1 MAVSSFPNRM
11 LTDLA
16 VIMCVAALT
25 TLVFRRIRQ
34 PVVLGYLVAGLII
47 GPHVPVPLFADKAL
61 AHQMAEVGVVLLMFS
76 LGLQFSLRRL
86 IRVGLAAALVAIIE
100 CSLMLWLGYGTGRLF
115 GWTRLESIFAG
126 ALIAISSTTIIVK
139 AFAGQRVKG
148 KFSDIVFGILIV
160 EDLIAIVLLALLTPL
175 GSGASLSLAKVG
187 LAVGKLAA
195 FLAGTLA
202 LGLLVVPRLVRTILR
217 AGQAETTVV
226 ACVGI
231 SFALALLA
239 RFFGYSVALG
249 AFLAGALVA
258 ESGAS
263 ETIAGAI
270 EPVRDMFAAV
280 FFVSVG
286 MLIDPALIGQHW
298 LPILALTLVVVLG
311 KVVGVTLGAFLTGHS
326 VRTSFQAGMSLAQ
339 IGEFSFIIAG
349 LGLSLGAVGHF
360 LYPVAVAVSA
370 LTTLLTPFLMRASGP
385 VASFVDRHLP
395 HPIQT
400 FVSLYGSWLAG
411 LKIGPSRV
419 GSPPASTAAHHRGRV
434 WEPSQ
439 GSHLKLAARVRRL
452 VLSLAIDTVLL
463 AAITI
468 GASLNV
474 DRLAHFASTE
484 VGIGPVFVRTAV
496 AVLAILV
503 ASPFVLGAVRVARA
517 LGTLLAE
524 QALPAEQATL
534 DLAAAPR
541 RALLV
546 TMQLSALLAAGIPL
560 VAVTQPFLPSVP
572 GAALLLVAVGL
583 SVVPFWRS
591 ATDLH
596 GHVRA
601 GAQVLLE
608 ALARQGGAADAP
620 LSDTAEARRMVP
632 GLGEAATLRLAPDG
646 PAVSRTLAELNLRG
660 LTGATVIA
668 VERAGQGVIYPGAH
682 EPLLEGDVLVFT
694 GTDAAVAAARQV
706 LLGLVTPP
714 PQIVGQ

>member
-1 MAVSSFPNRM
+1 VKGETSQQARLYFTQQPAPGDSNGGIITEEM

-25 TLVFRRIRQ
+25 TLIFRRIRQ

-47 GPHVPVPLFADKAL
+47 GPHVPMRLLTDKDL
-61 AHQMAEVGVVLLMFS
+61 AHQMAEIGVVLLMFS

-100 CSLMLWLGYGTGRLF
+100 CSFMIWLGYGTGRLF
-115 GWTRLESIFAG
+115 GWTRLESIFSG
-126 ALIAISSTTIIVK
+126 AIIAISSTTIVVK

-148 KFSDIVFGILIV
+148 KFSDVVFGILIV

-175 GSGASLSLAKVG
+175 GSGAGLSLAKVG

-195 FLAGTLA
+195 FLTATLA

-217 AGQAETTVV
+217 AKQAETTVV

-231 SFALALLA
+231 SFAMALLA
-239 RFFGYSVALG
+239 RYFGYSVALG

-258 ESGAS
+258 ESGAG
-263 ETIAGAI
+263 EAIERTI

-286 MLIDPALIGQHW
+286 MLIDPGLIAQHW
-298 LPILALTLVVVLG
+298 LPVLAFTVVVVLG

-349 LGLSLGAVGHF
+349 LGLSLGAVGRF

-370 LTTLLTPFLMRASGP
+370 LTTLITPFLMRASGP
-385 VASFVDRHLP
+385 VASFVDRRLP
-395 HPIQT
+395 HPLQT
-400 FVSLYGSWLAG
+400 FVSLYGSWLAA
-411 LKIGPSRV
+411 LRAGPKTRTT
-419 GSPPASTAAHHRGRV
+419 G
-434 WEPSQ
+434 
-439 GSHLKLAARVRRL
+439 ARVRRL
-452 VLSLAIDTVLL
+452 VLLLALDTVLV

-468 GASLNV
+468 AASLNV
-474 DRLAHFASTE
+474 DRLANFAATKAG
-484 VGIGPVFVRTAV
+484 VGPGLVRA
-496 AVLAILV
+496 AIAGLSILL

-517 LGTLLAE
+517 LGTLLAA
-524 QALPAEQATL
+524 QALPTQQSTL
-534 DLAAAPR
+534 DLAEAPR

-560 VAVTQPFLPSVP
+560 VAITQPFLPSVP
-572 GAALLLVAVGL
+572 GAALLLIAVGL
-583 SVVPFWRS
+583 SIIPFWRS
-591 ATDLH
+591 ATELH
-596 GHVRA
+596 GHVQA

-608 ALARQGGAADAP
+608 ALASQGSAKDEP
-620 LSDTAEARRMVP
+620 LSDTAEARRLVP
-632 GLGEAATLRLAPDG
+632 GLGEAATLRLAPGDS
-646 PAVSRTLAELNLRG
+646 AVARTLGQLNLRG

-668 VERAGQGVIYPGAH
+668 VERSGQGVVYPGAH
-682 EPLLEGDVLVFT
+682 EPLLAGDVLVFT
-694 GTDAAVAAARQV
+694 GTDAAVAAARQI
-706 LLGLVTPP
+706 LLGQVTPQP
-714 PQIVGQ
+714 VIVSP

>member
-1 MAVSSFPNRM
+1 M

-25 TLVFRRIRQ
+25 TLIFRRIRQ

-61 AHQMAEVGVVLLMFS
+61 AHQMAEIGVVLLMFS

-126 ALIAISSTTIIVK
+126 AVIAISSTTIIVK

-175 GSGASLSLAKVG
+175 GSGASLSLAKVA

-195 FLAGTLA
+195 FLAGTVA

-298 LPILALTLVVVLG
+298 LPILALTLVVILG

-349 LGLSLGAVGHF
+349 LGLSLGSVGHF

-400 FVSLYGSWLAG
+400 FVSLYGSWLAA
-411 LKIGPSRV
+411 LRTGPK
-419 GSPPASTAAHHRGRV
+419 TT
-434 WEPSQ
+434 
-439 GSHLKLAARVRRL
+439 AARVRRL
-452 VLSLAIDTVLL
+452 VLSLAIDTVLI
-463 AAITI
+463 AAIAI
-468 GASLNV
+468 AASLNV
-474 DRLAHFASTE
+474 DRLVLLASTE
-484 VGIGPVFVRTAV
+484 AGIGPVFVRAAV
-496 AVLAILV
+496 ALLAILV

-517 LGTLLAE
+517 LGRLLAE

-572 GAALLLVAVGL
+572 GAALLLIAVGL

-591 ATDLH
+591 ATELH

-608 ALARQGGAADAP
+608 ALARQGGAADTP
-620 LSDTAEARRMVP
+620 LSDTDETRRMVP
-632 GLGEAATLRLAPDG
+632 GLGEAATLRLAPGD
-646 PAVSRTLAELNLRG
+646 PAVSRTLADLNLRG

-668 VERAGQGVIYPGAH
+668 VERAGQGVIYPSAH
-682 EPLLEGDVLVFT
+682 EPLHEGDVLVFT

-714 PQIVGQ
+714 PQIASQ

>member
-1 MAVSSFPNRM
+1 M

-25 TLVFRRIRQ
+25 TVIFRRIRQ
-34 PVVLGYLVAGLII
+34 PVVLGYLAAGLIV

-61 AHQMAEVGVVLLMFS
+61 AHQMAEIGVVLLMFS
-76 LGLQFSLRRL
+76 LGLHFRLRTL
-86 IRVGLAAALVAIIE
+86 ARVGLAATLVAIIE
-100 CSLMLWLGYGTGRLF
+100 CSFMLWLGYGTGRLF
-115 GWTRLESIFAG
+115 GWTKLECLFSG
-126 ALIAISSTTIIVK
+126 AVIAISSTTIIVK
-139 AFAGQRVKG
+139 AFSERGEKG
-148 KFSDIVFGILIV
+148 EFSEIVFGILII

-175 GSGASLSLAKVG
+175 GSGAGLSLAQVA

-195 FLAGTLA
+195 FLAGTLT
-202 LGLLVVPRLVRTILR
+202 LGLLLVPRLVRMIIR
-217 AGQAETTVV
+217 AGQAETIVV

-239 RFFGYSVALG
+239 RSFGYSVALG

-258 ESGAS
+258 ESGAA
-263 ETIAGAI
+263 ETIQRTM

-286 MLIDPALIGQHW
+286 MLIDPAVMVHYW
-298 LPILALTLVVVLG
+298 LPILTFTLVVVLG
-311 KVVGVTLGAFLTGHS
+311 KVVGVSLGAFFAGHS

-349 LGLSLGAVGHF
+349 LGLSLGAVGRF

-370 LTTLLTPFLMRASGP
+370 LTTLTTPFLMRASGP
-385 VASFVDRHLP
+385 VASFVDRRLP
-395 HPIQT
+395 HPVQT
-400 FVSLYGSWLAG
+400 FVSLYGSWLAT
-411 LKIGPSRV
+411 LKTGPK
-419 GSPPASTAAHHRGRV
+419 AHTAG
-434 WEPSQ
+434 
-439 GSHLKLAARVRRL
+439 ARVRRL
-452 VLSLAIDTVLL
+452 VLRLALDTVLI

-474 DRLAHFASTE
+474 DRLVQLASTR
-484 VGIGPVFVRTAV
+484 VGVGAVWVRAAV
-496 AVLAILV
+496 AAFAILL
-503 ASPFVLGAVRVARA
+503 ASPFAWGAVRIARA

-524 QALPAEQATL
+524 QALPGDPSQRATL

-546 TMQLSALLAAGIPL
+546 TMQLGALLAAGVPL

-572 GAALLLVAVGL
+572 GAALLLIAVGL

-591 ATDLH
+591 ANELH

-608 ALARQGGAADAP
+608 ALALQGSADTP
-620 LSDTAEARRMVP
+620 LSQASEARRMVP
-632 GLGEAATLRLAPDG
+632 GLGEAATLRLSPGD
-646 PAVSRTLAELNLRG
+646 PAVSRTLAQLNLRG

-682 EPLLEGDVLVFT
+682 ERLCAGDVLVFT
-694 GTDAAVAAARQV
+694 GTDAAVAAARQL
-706 LLGLVTPP
+706 LLGPATPP
-714 PQIVGQ
+714 PQVPEQ

>member
-1 MAVSSFPNRM
+1 MIEEM

-25 TLVFRRIRQ
+25 TLIFRRIRQ

-47 GPHVPVPLFADKAL
+47 GPHVPMRLLTDKAL
-61 AHQMAEVGVVLLMFS
+61 AHQMAEIGVVLLMFS

-100 CSLMLWLGYGTGRLF
+100 CSLMIWLGYGTGRLF
-115 GWTRLESIFAG
+115 GWTRLESIFSG
-126 ALIAISSTTIIVK
+126 AIIAISSTTIIVK
-139 AFAGQRVKG
+139 ALAGQRVKG
-148 KFSDIVFGILIV
+148 KFSDVVFGILIV

-175 GSGASLSLAKVG
+175 GSGAGLSLAKVG

-195 FLAGTLA
+195 FLAATLA
-202 LGLLVVPRLVRTILR
+202 LGLLVVPRLVRAILR
-217 AGQAETTVV
+217 AKQAETTVV

-231 SFALALLA
+231 SFAMALLA
-239 RFFGYSVALG
+239 RYFGYSVALG

-258 ESGAS
+258 ESGAGEAIERS
-263 ETIAGAI
+263 I

-286 MLIDPALIGQHW
+286 MLIDPWVIAQHW
-298 LPILALTLVVVLG
+298 LPVLAFTVVVVLG

-370 LTTLLTPFLMRASGP
+370 LTTLITPFLMRASGP
-385 VASFVDRHLP
+385 VASFVDRRLP
-395 HPIQT
+395 HPLQT

-411 LKIGPSRV
+411 LRTRPQTRTTG
-419 GSPPASTAAHHRGRV
+419 
-434 WEPSQ
+434 
-439 GSHLKLAARVRRL
+439 ARVRRL
-452 VLSLAIDTVLL
+452 VRLLALDTVLV

-468 GASLNV
+468 AASLNV
-474 DRLAHFASTE
+474 DRLVNLAATKA
-484 VGIGPVFVRTAV
+484 GIGPGLVRA
-496 AVLAILV
+496 AIAGLSILL

-517 LGTLLAE
+517 LGTLLAA
-524 QALPAEQATL
+524 QALPAQQATL
-534 DLAAAPR
+534 DLAEAPR

-546 TMQLSALLAAGIPL
+546 TMQLAALLAAGIPL

-572 GAALLLVAVGL
+572 GAALLLIAVGL
-583 SVVPFWRS
+583 SIIPFWRS
-591 ATDLH
+591 ATELH
-596 GHVRA
+596 GHVQA

-608 ALARQGGAADAP
+608 ALASQGSAKDEP
-620 LSDTAEARRMVP
+620 LSDTAEARRLVP
-632 GLGEAATLRLAPDG
+632 GLGEAATLRLAPGD
-646 PAVSRTLAELNLRG
+646 PAVSRTLGQLNLRG

-668 VERAGQGVIYPGAH
+668 VERSGQGVVYPGAH
-682 EPLLEGDVLVFT
+682 EPLLVGDVLVFT
-694 GTDAAVAAARQV
+694 GTDAAVAAARQI
-706 LLGLVTPP
+706 LLGQVTPP
-714 PQIVGQ
+714 PVILLP

>member
-1 MAVSSFPNRM
+1 M

-25 TLVFRRIRQ
+25 TLIFRRIRQ
-34 PVVLGYLVAGLII
+34 PVVLGYLVAGLIV
-47 GPHVPVPLFADKAL
+47 GLHVPVPLFADKAL
-61 AHQMAEVGVVLLMFS
+61 AHQMAEIGVVLLMFS

-100 CSLMLWLGYGTGRLF
+100 CSFMIWLGYGTGRLF

-126 ALIAISSTTIIVK
+126 AIIAISSTTIIVK

-175 GSGASLSLAKVG
+175 GSGAGLSLAKVG
-187 LAVGKLAA
+187 LAMGKLAA

-217 AGQAETTVV
+217 AKQAETTVV

-239 RFFGYSVALG
+239 RYFGYSVALG

-258 ESGAS
+258 ESGAG
-263 ETIAGAI
+263 ETIERSI

-286 MLIDPALIGQHW
+286 MLIDPRLMAQHW
-298 LPILALTLVVVLG
+298 LPVLAFTVVVVLG

-370 LTTLLTPFLMRASGP
+370 LTTLITPFLMRASGP

-395 HPIQT
+395 HPLQT
-400 FVSLYGSWLAG
+400 FVSLYGSWLTA
-411 LKIGPSRV
+411 LRTGPETRTT
-419 GSPPASTAAHHRGRV
+419 G
-434 WEPSQ
+434 
-439 GSHLKLAARVRRL
+439 ARVRRL
-452 VLSLAIDTVLL
+452 VWLLALDTVLV

-468 GASLNV
+468 AASLNV
-474 DRLAHFASTE
+474 DRLVHLAATE
-484 VGIGPVFVRTAV
+484 AGIGPGPVRAATA
-496 AVLAILV
+496 LLSILL

-517 LGTLLAE
+517 LGRILAE
-524 QALPAEQATL
+524 QALPAEQTTL

-572 GAALLLVAVGL
+572 GAALLLIAVGL

-591 ATDLH
+591 ATELH
-596 GHVRA
+596 GHVQA

-608 ALARQGGAADAP
+608 ALASQGGGADAP
-620 LSDTAEARRMVP
+620 LPDTAEARRMVP
-632 GLGEAATLRLAPDG
+632 GLGEAATMRLAPGD
-646 PAVSRTLAELNLRG
+646 PAVSRTLGQLNLRG

-668 VERAGQGVIYPGAH
+668 VERSGQGVIYPGAH
-682 EPLLEGDVLVFT
+682 ERLQAGDVLVFT
-694 GTDAAVAAARQV
+694 GTDAAVAAARQI
-706 LLGLVTPP
+706 LLGQVTPP
-714 PQIVGQ
+714 PVIVRP

>member
-1 MAVSSFPNRM
+1 VNGETSQQARLYFTQQPAPGDSNGGIIIEEM

-25 TLVFRRIRQ
+25 TLIFRRIRQ

-47 GPHVPVPLFADKAL
+47 GPHVFVSLFADKAL
-61 AHQMAEVGVVLLMFS
+61 AHQMAEIGVVLLMFS

-86 IRVGLAAALVAIIE
+86 IRVGLAAVLVAIIE
-100 CSLMLWLGYGTGRLF
+100 CSFMIWLGYGTGRLF

-126 ALIAISSTTIIVK
+126 AIIAISSTTIIVK
-139 AFAGQRVKG
+139 ALAGQRVKG
-148 KFSDIVFGILIV
+148 KFSDVVFGILIV

-175 GSGASLSLAKVG
+175 GSGAGLSLAKGG

-195 FLAGTLA
+195 FLACTLA

-217 AGQAETTVV
+217 AKQAETTVV

-239 RFFGYSVALG
+239 RYFGYSVALG

-258 ESGAS
+258 ESGAGEAIERS
-263 ETIAGAI
+263 I

-286 MLIDPALIGQHW
+286 MLIDPGLIAQHW
-298 LPILALTLVVVLG
+298 LPVLAFTVVVVLG

-370 LTTLLTPFLMRASGP
+370 LTTLITPFLMRASGP
-385 VASFVDRHLP
+385 VASFVDRRLP
-395 HPIQT
+395 HPLQT
-400 FVSLYGSWLAG
+400 FVSLYGSWLAA
-411 LKIGPSRV
+411 LRTGPKTRTT
-419 GSPPASTAAHHRGRV
+419 G
-434 WEPSQ
+434 
-439 GSHLKLAARVRRL
+439 ARVRRL
-452 VLSLAIDTVLL
+452 VLLLALDTVLV

-468 GASLNV
+468 AASLNV
-474 DRLAHFASTE
+474 DRLIQFAATR
-484 VGIGPVFVRTAV
+484 VGIGSGLVRAAL
-496 AVLAILV
+496 AVLSILL

-517 LGTLLAE
+517 LGRLLAA
-524 QALPAEQATL
+524 QALPTQQATL
-534 DLAAAPR
+534 DLAEAPR

-572 GAALLLVAVGL
+572 GAALLLIAIGL
-583 SVVPFWRS
+583 SVIPFWRS
-591 ATDLH
+591 ATELH
-596 GHVRA
+596 GHVQA

-608 ALARQGGAADAP
+608 ALASQGSAKDEP
-620 LSDTAEARRMVP
+620 LSDNAEARRLVP
-632 GLGEAATLRLAPDG
+632 GLGEAATLRLAPGD
-646 PAVSRTLAELNLRG
+646 PAVSRTLGQLNLRG

-668 VERAGQGVIYPGAH
+668 VERSGQGVVYPGAH
-682 EPLLEGDVLVFT
+682 EPLLAGDVLVFT
-694 GTDAAVAAARQV
+694 GTDAAVAAARQI
-706 LLGLVTPP
+706 LLGQITPP
-714 PQIVGQ
+714 PQILRP

>member
-1 MAVSSFPNRM
+1 M

-25 TLVFRRIRQ
+25 TVIFHRIRQ

-47 GPHVPVPLFADKAL
+47 GPHVPIRLVADKAL
-61 AHQMAEVGVVLLMFS
+61 AHQMAEIGVVLLMFS

-86 IRVGLAAALVAIIE
+86 IRVGLAAALVALIE
-100 CSLMLWLGYGTGRLF
+100 CSFMIWLGYGTGRLF
-115 GWTRLESIFAG
+115 GWTKLECIFSG
-126 ALIAISSTTIIVK
+126 AVIAISSTTIIVK
-139 AFAGQRVKG
+139 AFADRGGKG
-148 KFSDIVFGILIV
+148 KIAEIVLGILIV
-160 EDLIAIVLLALLTPL
+160 EDLIAILLLALLTPL
-175 GSGASLSLAKVG
+175 GSGAGLSLAQVG
-187 LAVGKLAA
+187 LAVGKLAV

-202 LGLLVVPRLVRTILR
+202 LGLLVVPRLVRAILR
-217 AGQAETTVV
+217 TGQAETMVV

-239 RFFGYSVALG
+239 RHLGYSVALG

-258 ESGAS
+258 ESGAAT
-263 ETIAGAI
+263 TIERSI

-286 MLIDPALIGQHW
+286 MLIDPGLVVQHW
-298 LPILALTLVVVLG
+298 LPILAFTLVVVLG

-349 LGLSLGAVGHF
+349 LGLSLGAVGRF

-370 LTTLLTPFLMRASGP
+370 LTTLMTPFLMRASGP

-400 FVSLYGSWLAG
+400 FVSLYGSWLAA
-411 LKIGPSRV
+411 LKKGPKTRGTRV
-419 GSPPASTAAHHRGRV
+419 N
-434 WEPSQ
+434 
-439 GSHLKLAARVRRL
+439 RL
-452 VLSLAIDTVLL
+452 VLLLALDTVLI

-468 GASLNV
+468 AASLNV
-474 DRLAHFASTE
+474 DRLVRLAETE
-484 VGIGPVFVRTAV
+484 AGVDPRLVRA
-496 AVLAILV
+496 AIAALSILL

-517 LGTLLAE
+517 LGMRLAA
-524 QALPAEQATL
+524 QALPAEQTVL

-572 GAALLLVAVGL
+572 GAALLLLAVGL

-591 ATDLH
+591 ATELH
-596 GHVRA
+596 GHVKA

-608 ALARQGGAADAP
+608 ALASQSNGADEP
-620 LSDTAEARRMVP
+620 LSDAAEARRMVP
-632 GLGEAATLRLAPDG
+632 GLGEAATLRLAPGG

-668 VERAGQGVIYPGAH
+668 IERSGQGVVYPGAH
-682 EPLLEGDVLVFT
+682 DPLLDGDVLVFT

-706 LLGLVTPP
+706 LLGQVTPP
-714 PQIVGQ
+714 PQIAGR

>member
-1 MAVSSFPNRM
+1 M

-25 TLVFRRIRQ
+25 TLIFRRIRQ

-47 GPHVPVPLFADKAL
+47 GPHLPVPLVTDKAL
-61 AHQMAEVGVVLLMFS
+61 AHQMAEIGVVLLMFS

-100 CSLMLWLGYGTGRLF
+100 CSLMIWLGYGTGRLF

-126 ALIAISSTTIIVK
+126 AVIAISSTTIIVK

-148 KFSDIVFGILIV
+148 TISDIVFGILIV

-175 GSGASLSLAKVG
+175 GSGAGLSLARVA

-202 LGLLVVPRLVRTILR
+202 LGLLVVPRLVRIILR

-286 MLIDPALIGQHW
+286 MLIDPALIGQYW
-298 LPILALTLVVVLG
+298 LSILALTLVVVLG

-385 VASFVDRHLP
+385 LASFVDRHLP

-400 FVSLYGSWLAG
+400 FVSLYGSWLAALG
-411 LKIGPSRV
+411 TNSK
-419 GSPPASTAAHHRGRV
+419 TRG
-434 WEPSQ
+434 
-439 GSHLKLAARVRRL
+439 ARVRRL
-452 VLSLAIDTVLL
+452 VFSLAIDTVLI
-463 AAITI
+463 AAITMA
-468 GASLNV
+468 ASLNV
-474 DRLAHFASTE
+474 DRLVHLASTE
-484 VGIGPVFVRTAV
+484 AGIGPVFVRTAV
-496 AVLAILV
+496 ALLAILV

-517 LGTLLAE
+517 LGRLLAE

-546 TMQLSALLAAGIPL
+546 TLQLAALLAAGIPL

-572 GAALLLVAVGL
+572 GAALLLIAVGL

-591 ATDLH
+591 ATELH

-601 GAQVLLE
+601 GAQVLIE
-608 ALARQGGAADAP
+608 ALVRQGGAADAP

-632 GLGEAATLRLAPDG
+632 GLGEAATLRLGPGD
-646 PAVSRTLAELNLRG
+646 PAVSRTLADLNLRG

-668 VERAGQGVIYPGAH
+668 VERSGQGVIYPGAH
-682 EPLLEGDVLVFT
+682 EPLLAGDVLVFT
-694 GTDAAVAAARQV
+694 GTDAAVAAARQI

-714 PQIVGQ
+714 PQIAG

>member
-1 MAVSSFPNRM
+1 M

-25 TLVFRRIRQ
+25 TLIFRRIRQ

-47 GPHVPVPLFADKAL
+47 GPHLPVPLVTDKAL
-61 AHQMAEVGVVLLMFS
+61 AHQMAEIGVVLLMFS

-100 CSLMLWLGYGTGRLF
+100 CSLMIWLGYGTGRLF

-126 ALIAISSTTIIVK
+126 AVIAISSTTIIVK

-148 KFSDIVFGILIV
+148 TISDIVFGILIV

-175 GSGASLSLAKVG
+175 GSGAGLSLARVA

-202 LGLLVVPRLVRTILR
+202 LGLLVVPRLVRIILR

-286 MLIDPALIGQHW
+286 MLIDPALIGQYW
-298 LPILALTLVVVLG
+298 LSILALTLVVVLG

-370 LTTLLTPFLMRASGP
+370 LTALLTPFLMRASGP
-385 VASFVDRHLP
+385 LASFVDRHLP

-400 FVSLYGSWLAG
+400 FVSLYGSWLAT
-411 LKIGPSRV
+411 LRTNSK
-419 GSPPASTAAHHRGRV
+419 TRG
-434 WEPSQ
+434 
-439 GSHLKLAARVRRL
+439 ARVRRL
-452 VLSLAIDTVLL
+452 VFSLAIDTVLI
-463 AAITI
+463 AAITMA
-468 GASLNV
+468 ASLNV
-474 DRLAHFASTE
+474 DRLVHLASTE
-484 VGIGPVFVRTAV
+484 AGIGPVFVRTAV
-496 AVLAILV
+496 ALLAILV

-517 LGTLLAE
+517 LGRLLAE

-546 TMQLSALLAAGIPL
+546 TLQLAALLAAGIPL

-572 GAALLLVAVGL
+572 GAALLLIAVGL

-591 ATDLH
+591 ATELH

-601 GAQVLLE
+601 GAQVLIE
-608 ALARQGGAADAP
+608 ALVRQGGAADAP

-632 GLGEAATLRLAPDG
+632 GLGEAATLRLGPGD
-646 PAVSRTLAELNLRG
+646 PAVSRTLADLNLRG

-668 VERAGQGVIYPGAH
+668 VERSGQGVIYPGAH
-682 EPLLEGDVLVFT
+682 EPLLAGDVLVFT
-694 GTDAAVAAARQV
+694 GTDAAVAAARQI

-714 PQIVGQ
+714 PQIAG

>member
-1 MAVSSFPNRM
+1 M

-25 TLVFRRIRQ
+25 TLIFRRIRQ
-34 PVVLGYLVAGLII
+34 PVVLGYLVAGLIV
-47 GPHVPVPLFADKAL
+47 GLHVPVPLFADKAL
-61 AHQMAEVGVVLLMFS
+61 AHQMAEIGVVLLMFS

-100 CSLMLWLGYGTGRLF
+100 CSFMIWLGYGTGRLF

-126 ALIAISSTTIIVK
+126 AIIAISSTTIVVK
-139 AFAGQRVKG
+139 ALAEQRVKG

-175 GSGASLSLAKVG
+175 GSGAGLSLAKVG
-187 LAVGKLAA
+187 LAIGKLAG

-231 SFALALLA
+231 SFAMALLA
-239 RFFGYSVALG
+239 RYFGYSVALG

-258 ESGAS
+258 ESGAAD
-263 ETIAGAI
+263 TIEHAI

-286 MLIDPALIGQHW
+286 MLIDPALIAQHW
-298 LPILALTLVVVLG
+298 LPVLAFTLVVVLG

-370 LTTLLTPFLMRASGP
+370 LTTLITPFLMRASGP

-395 HPIQT
+395 HPVQT
-400 FVSLYGSWLAG
+400 FVSLYGSWLGALKTEPKTRTAG
-411 LKIGPSRV
+411 
-419 GSPPASTAAHHRGRV
+419 
-434 WEPSQ
+434 
-439 GSHLKLAARVRRL
+439 ARVRRL
-452 VLSLAIDTVLL
+452 VLLLALDTVLV

-468 GASLNV
+468 AASLNV
-474 DRLAHFASTE
+474 DRLVLLAASKAS
-484 VGIGPVFVRTAV
+484 IGPGPVRAATA
-496 AVLAILV
+496 LLSILL

-517 LGTLLAE
+517 LGRLLAE
-524 QALPAEQATL
+524 QALPAEQTTL

-572 GAALLLVAVGL
+572 GAALLLIAVGL

-591 ATDLH
+591 ATELH
-596 GHVRA
+596 GHVQA

-608 ALARQGGAADAP
+608 ALASQGGAAGAP
-620 LSDTAEARRMVP
+620 LAETSEARRLVP
-632 GLGEAATLRLAPDG
+632 GLGEAATLRLAPGD
-646 PAVSRTLAELNLRG
+646 PAVSQTLGQLNLRG
-660 LTGATVIA
+660 LTGSTVIA
-668 VERAGQGVIYPGAH
+668 VERFGQGVIYPGAH
-682 EPLLEGDVLVFT
+682 ERLQVGDVLVFT
-694 GTDAAVAAARQV
+694 GTDAAVAAARQI
-706 LLGLVTPP
+706 LLGQVTPP
-714 PQIVGQ
+714 PVILSP

>member
-1 MAVSSFPNRM
+1 M

-25 TLVFRRIRQ
+25 TLIFRRIRQ

-47 GPHVPVPLFADKAL
+47 GPHLPVPLVTDKAL
-61 AHQMAEVGVVLLMFS
+61 AHQMAEIGVVLLMFS

-100 CSLMLWLGYGTGRLF
+100 CSLMIWLGYGTGRLF

-126 ALIAISSTTIIVK
+126 AVIAISSTTIIVK

-148 KFSDIVFGILIV
+148 TISDIVFGILIV

-175 GSGASLSLAKVG
+175 GSGAGLSLARVA

-202 LGLLVVPRLVRTILR
+202 LGLLVVPRLVRIILR

-286 MLIDPALIGQHW
+286 MLIDPALIGQYW
-298 LPILALTLVVVLG
+298 LSILALTLVVVLG

-385 VASFVDRHLP
+385 LASFVDRHLP

-400 FVSLYGSWLAG
+400 FVSLYGSWLAALG
-411 LKIGPSRV
+411 TNSK
-419 GSPPASTAAHHRGRV
+419 TRG
-434 WEPSQ
+434 
-439 GSHLKLAARVRRL
+439 ARVRRL
-452 VLSLAIDTVLL
+452 VFSLAIDTVLI
-463 AAITI
+463 AAITMA
-468 GASLNV
+468 ASLNV
-474 DRLAHFASTE
+474 DRLVHLASTE
-484 VGIGPVFVRTAV
+484 AGIGPIFVRTAV
-496 AVLAILV
+496 ALLAILV

-517 LGTLLAE
+517 LGRLLAE

-546 TMQLSALLAAGIPL
+546 TLQLAALLAAGIPL

-572 GAALLLVAVGL
+572 GAALLLIAVGL

-591 ATDLH
+591 ATELH

-601 GAQVLLE
+601 GAQVLIE
-608 ALARQGGAADAP
+608 ALVRQGGAADAP

-632 GLGEAATLRLAPDG
+632 GLGEAATLRLGPGD
-646 PAVSRTLAELNLRG
+646 PAVSRTLADLNLRG

-668 VERAGQGVIYPGAH
+668 VERSGQGVIYPGAH
-682 EPLLEGDVLVFT
+682 EPLLAGDVLVFT
-694 GTDAAVAAARQV
+694 GTDAAVAAARQI

-714 PQIVGQ
+714 PQIAG

>member
-1 MAVSSFPNRM
+1 
-11 LTDLA
+11 
-16 VIMCVAALT
+16 MCVAALT
-25 TLVFRRIRQ
+25 TLIFRRIRQ

-47 GPHVPVPLFADKAL
+47 GPHLPVPLVTDKAL
-61 AHQMAEVGVVLLMFS
+61 AHQMAEIGVVLLMFS

-100 CSLMLWLGYGTGRLF
+100 CSLMIWLGYGTGRLF

-126 ALIAISSTTIIVK
+126 AVIAISSTTIIVK

-148 KFSDIVFGILIV
+148 TISDIVFGILIV

-175 GSGASLSLAKVG
+175 GSGAGLSLARVA

-202 LGLLVVPRLVRTILR
+202 LGLLVVPRLVRIILR

-286 MLIDPALIGQHW
+286 MLIDPALIGQYW
-298 LPILALTLVVVLG
+298 LSILALTLVVVLG

-370 LTTLLTPFLMRASGP
+370 LTALLTPFLMRASGP
-385 VASFVDRHLP
+385 LASFVDRHLP

-400 FVSLYGSWLAG
+400 FVSLYGSWLAALG
-411 LKIGPSRV
+411 TNSK
-419 GSPPASTAAHHRGRV
+419 TRG
-434 WEPSQ
+434 
-439 GSHLKLAARVRRL
+439 ARVRRL
-452 VLSLAIDTVLL
+452 VFSLAIDTVLI
-463 AAITI
+463 AAITMA
-468 GASLNV
+468 ASLNV
-474 DRLAHFASTE
+474 DRLVHLASTE
-484 VGIGPVFVRTAV
+484 AGIGPIFVRTAV
-496 AVLAILV
+496 ALLAILV
-503 ASPFVLGAVRVARA
+503 ASPFLLGAVRVARA
-517 LGTLLAE
+517 LGRLLAE

-546 TMQLSALLAAGIPL
+546 TLQLAALLAAGIPL

-572 GAALLLVAVGL
+572 GAALLLIAVGL

-591 ATDLH
+591 ATELH

-601 GAQVLLE
+601 GAQVLIE
-608 ALARQGGAADAP
+608 ALVRQGGAADAP

-632 GLGEAATLRLAPDG
+632 GLGEAATLRLGPGD
-646 PAVSRTLAELNLRG
+646 PAVSRTLADLNLRG

-668 VERAGQGVIYPGAH
+668 VERSGQGVIYPGAH
-682 EPLLEGDVLVFT
+682 EPLLAGDVLVFT
-694 GTDAAVAAARQV
+694 GTDAAVAAARQI

-714 PQIVGQ
+714 PQIAG